1 MSRARLVFQ
10 SGNDMKKLVLHPAI
24 DDERLQSIHSLN
36 CDLRVINCSTFDQ
49 ALSEIEDADGF
60 YGKMQPS
67 LLEAAQKLKWVQS
80 PTASLEHYLF
90 PELIEHPSTLTNM
103 RGLFYDVIAD
113 QVFAYIL
120 MFARRM
126 HLYMAQQFK
135 NVWAPIGGEGARA
148 DYAVGPGLE
157 TSMDREHQQLS
168 EATLGIIGLGSIG
181 LEIASYGHKLGMHVL
196 GVDPYTENPPNVD
209 ESGDLDF
216 LPQMLSRSDFVVI
229 AAPHTPETEGFF
241 NSQLLNQMKDSAF
254 LINIGRGVIVP
265 LDDLVQALETNVIA
279 GAALDVFELEPLPT
293 THPLW
298 NMPNVIITPHIAAC
312 TPKVPERHLEVLL
325 GNIRR
330 FANDEP
336 LLNVVNKT
344 LWF

>member
-1 MSRARLVFQ
+1 
-10 SGNDMKKLVLHPAI
+10 MKKLVLHPAI
-24 DDERLQSIHSLN
+24 DEVRLQAILALK
-36 CDLRVINCSTFDQ
+36 CDVNVINCSTFDE
-49 ALSEIEDADGF
+49 ALSEIEEADGF
-60 YGKMQPS
+60 YGKMQPAF
-67 LLEAAQKLKWVQS
+67 LAAAKRLKWVQS

-90 PELIEHPSTLTNM
+90 PELIEHSSTLTNM

-126 HLYMAQQFK
+126 HLYMAQQYN
-135 NVWAPIGGEGARA
+135 NVWAPIGGEATRA
-148 DYAVGPGLE
+148 DFAVGPGLE

-168 EATLGIIGLGSIG
+168 DSTLGVLGLGSIG
-181 LEIASYGHKLGMHVL
+181 QEIASYGHKLGMHIL
-196 GVDPYTENPPNVD
+196 GVDPYLKGPEHVD
-209 ESGDLDF
+209 EFGDLEF
-216 LPQMLSRSDFVVI
+216 LPQLLSRSDFVVI

-241 NSQLLNQMKDSAF
+241 NSTLLRQMKNSAF

-265 LDDLVQALETNVIA
+265 LDDLVQALETKAIA
-279 GAALDVFELEPLPT
+279 GAALDVFEIEPLPT

-312 TPKVPERHLEVLL
+312 SPKVPERHLEVLL
-325 GNIRR
+325 GNIAR

>member
-1 MSRARLVFQ
+1 
-10 SGNDMKKLVLHPAI
+10 MKKLVIHPAI
-24 DDERLQSIHSLN
+24 DDKRLQSILLLE
-36 CDLRVINCSTFDQ
+36 CDLSVINCKTFNQ
-49 ALSEIEDADGF
+49 AMSEITDADCF
-60 YGKMQPS
+60 YGKMEPA
-67 LLEAAQKLKWVQS
+67 LLAAAQRLKWVQS

-126 HLYMAQQFK
+126 HVYMAQQFN
-135 NVWAPIGGEGARA
+135 NVWAPVGGEEARA
-148 DYAVGPGLE
+148 DYAIGPGLE

-168 EATLGIIGLGSIG
+168 ESILGIYGLGSIG
-181 LEIASYGHKLGMHVL
+181 LEIARYGHNLGMHVL
-196 GVDPYTENPPNVD
+196 GVDPYTENSPNVD
-209 ESGDLDF
+209 ESGGLDF
-216 LPQMLSRSDFVVI
+216 LPEMLGRSDFVVI
-229 AAPHTPETEGFF
+229 AAPHTPETAGFF
-241 NSQLLNQMKDSAF
+241 NSKLLHQMQDSAF

-265 LDDLVQALETNVIA
+265 LDDLVQALESGVIA
-279 GAALDVFELEPLPT
+279 GAALDVFELEPLPKS
-293 THPLW
+293 HPLW

-330 FANDEP
+330 YVNDEP
-336 LLNVVNKT
+336 LLNVVNKK